1 MSWLLLVALL
11 KILVQ
16 VETKYRQNYELRRQN
31 RRFDG
36 LRSEDLSDSIVDRS
50 LLNLF
55 GLETELVI
63 LLEPLAAKS

>member
-1 MSWLLLVALL
+1 VALL
-11 KILVQ
+11 KVLVQ
-16 VETKYRQNYELRRQN
+16 METKYRQIYELRRQN

-36 LRSEDLSDSIVDRS
+36 LRSEDLSDSVVDRS

>member
-1 MSWLLLVALL
+1 M
-11 KILVQ
+11 Q
-16 VETKYRQNYELRRQN
+16 VETKYRQSSELRRQN
-31 RRFDG
+31 RRFDS
-36 LRSEDLSDSIVDRS
+36 LRSEDLSDSVVDRS

>member
-1 MSWLLLVALL
+1 MALL

-16 VETKYRQNYELRRQN
+16 METKYRQSYELRRQN

>member
-1 MSWLLLVALL
+1 M
-11 KILVQ
+11 Q
-16 VETKYRQNYELRRQN
+16 METKYRQIYELRRQN

-36 LRSEDLSDSIVDRS
+36 LRSEDLSDSVVDRS

>member
-1 MSWLLLVALL
+1 MALL

-36 LRSEDLSDSIVDRS
+36 LRSEDLSDSVVDRS

-55 GLETELVI
+55 GLKAELVI

>member
-11 KILVQ
+11 KVLVQ
-16 VETKYRQNYELRRQN
+16 METKYRQIYELRRQN